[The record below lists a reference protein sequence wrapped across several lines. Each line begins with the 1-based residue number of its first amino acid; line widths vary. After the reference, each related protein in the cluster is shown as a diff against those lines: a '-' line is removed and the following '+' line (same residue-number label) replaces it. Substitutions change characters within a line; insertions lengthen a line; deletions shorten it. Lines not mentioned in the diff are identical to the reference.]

1 MAKIVN
7 REEHLSHSFEDL
19 ISLPKEDSNEKDR
32 KAALGRDQ
40 EDNQNKWIYT
50 KKHALACFL
59 TKNISLRYQ

>member
-40 EDNQNKWIYT
+40 EDNQNK
-50 KKHALACFL
+50 
-59 TKNISLRYQ
+59 